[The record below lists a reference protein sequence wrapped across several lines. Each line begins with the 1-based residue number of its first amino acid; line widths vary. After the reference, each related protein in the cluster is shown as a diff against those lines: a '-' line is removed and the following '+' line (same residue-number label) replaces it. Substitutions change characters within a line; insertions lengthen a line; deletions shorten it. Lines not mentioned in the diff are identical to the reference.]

1 MVSAKRQHEL
11 AIGTQVSLPLKSP
24 APSHPSRLS
33 QSTDFG
39 FPTSYS
45 KFPLAICFNV
55 VMYMFQCSSLKS
67 FHPQKCISNYFWWG
81 GLTDDG
87 PSLHLSTCLS
97 LD

>member
-45 KFPLAICFNV
+45 KFPLAICFTCGNV
-55 VMYMFQCSSLKS
+55 YVSMLFSQIIPPSKMYF
-67 FHPQKCISNYFWWG
+67 
-81 GLTDDG
+81 
-87 PSLHLSTCLS
+87 
-97 LD
+97 